1 MASAL
6 PQLPGQLTG
15 GRQAPSLLPF
25 SPTLPL
31 LGSLVNNTATK
42 NLVEKTT
49 KYISLLSQGV
59 DLITDTCLES

>member
-31 LGSLVNNTATK
+31 LGSLVNTATK
-42 NLVEKTT
+42 NLIEKST

>member
-6 PQLPGQLTG
+6 PQLPAGQLLTG

-25 SPTLPL
+25 SPTTHPLL

-42 NLVEKTT
+42 NLVEKAT
-49 KYISLLSQGV
+49 KYISLLSHH
-59 DLITDTCLES
+59 